1 LTAGGNLINYPGI
14 TSTPTSS
21 IKTIKTHWN
30 SVIST
35 PTSRYCTIDI
45 KDFYLNSKLE
55 EYEYMRLPVDLIPQE
70 IIDLYNLKD
79 LVCDGFIHMEIRG
92 GMYGLPQAGRL
103 AHDGLKQHLAP
114 YGYAPVTYTPGLWVN
129 KRRQISFTLVVDD
142 FGIKYDLSN
151 NHIHHLINALE
162 KKYTI
167 TIDMSGSLFCGVT
180 LDWRYD
186 KGEVQCSMPG
196 AIPKFLQKLHH

>member
-1 LTAGGNLINYPGI
+1 MCNELGRLAQGYKDIKGKDTIFFIPRHKVPKHKKVIYGRIVCSIRPQKSEKHQVRLTAGGNLINYPGI

-79 LVCDGFIHMEIRG
+79 LVCDGFIYIEIRG

-114 YGYAPVTYTPGLWVN
+114 YGYAPVTYTPGL
-129 KRRQISFTLVVDD
+129 
-142 FGIKYDLSN
+142 
-151 NHIHHLINALE
+151 
-162 KKYTI
+162 
-167 TIDMSGSLFCGVT
+167 
-180 LDWRYD
+180 
-186 KGEVQCSMPG
+186 
-196 AIPKFLQKLHH
+196 